1 VSLLQWVMLNTVQA
15 TMDGMIMHADK
26 GFVHATA
33 RDSRDF
39 AKLDEMLELEDNY
52 ADALVAQPVAEIVQ
66 KHAHVFR
73 KKRAQVAMRAESQHL
88 FQMVGRMSERFGRD
102 FQHQT
107 SVLDEECEREL
118 EKEEEEEEE
127 QERQVAAT
135 NPRQHTAWSYS
146 ALLQASSAAELS
158 ILLSS
163 QSLPAS
169 YTFDAQKIASFLRA
183 HVRTHVDKRGRD
195 RLAHISWPEHVLC
208 TQNFMKTVAWEN
220 ESTNAASPDFALN
233 EYLRLAEVR
242 APADAPAPKH
252 CCPNIVNL
260 LLDLLQCHVASQ
272 ACAVLYAC
280 GTYCVEIMHTSD
292 SD

>member
-1 VSLLQWVMLNTVQA
+1 MLV
-15 TMDGMIMHADK
+15 
-26 GFVHATA
+26 
-33 RDSRDF
+33 
-39 AKLDEMLELEDNY
+39 LEDNY

-66 KHAHVFR
+66 KHADVFR

-88 FQMVGRMSERFGRD
+88 FQMVGRMPERFGRD
-102 FQHQT
+102 FKHQT

-118 EKEEEEEEE
+118 EREEEEEEE

-158 ILLSS
+158 RLLSS
-163 QSLPAS
+163 AQSLLAS
-169 YTFDAQKIASFLRA
+169 HKFDAQKIASFLRA
-183 HVRTHVDKRGRD
+183 HVRTRVDKRGRD
-195 RLAHISWPEHVLC
+195 RLAHISWPGHVFC
-208 TQNFMKTVAWEN
+208 TQNFMKTVALDD
-220 ESTNAASPDFALN
+220 ESTNAASLDFFALN

-242 APADAPAPKH
+242 APADVPAPKH

-272 ACAVLYAC
+272 ACAVFVRVRYILRGNYAHERLRLREC
-280 GTYCVEIMHTSD
+280 IQDMAVSTHMQNQQVHAYTQDHGGMGWHLC
-292 SD
+292 